1 MKNNQKAENE
11 KICGVLWLGG
21 RAADFFWPT
30 KRQPGILSLDFV
42 AKHLKATGFELVC
55 IDVVYVSGTDVDK
68 VKCSQ
73 YMEVDNQ
80 RLWANMVIGPGHP
93 DYARHYAENNI
104 FFTGVPSEEVPIL
117 KAMRVSEMLAIMK
130 AAASNNEYSSTIK
143 ELFNE
148 VVKEL
153 EKHND

>member
-1 MKNNQKAENE
+1 
-11 KICGVLWLGG
+11 
-21 RAADFFWPT
+21 
-30 KRQPGILSLDFV
+30 
-42 AKHLKATGFELVC
+42 
-55 IDVVYVSGTDVDK
+55 
-68 VKCSQ
+68 
-73 YMEVDNQ
+73 MEVDNQ

-93 DYARHYAENNI
+93 DYARYYAENNI
-104 FFTGVPSEEVPIL
+104 FFTGVSSEEVPIL

-130 AAASNNEYSSTIK
+130 AAASNKEYSSTIK